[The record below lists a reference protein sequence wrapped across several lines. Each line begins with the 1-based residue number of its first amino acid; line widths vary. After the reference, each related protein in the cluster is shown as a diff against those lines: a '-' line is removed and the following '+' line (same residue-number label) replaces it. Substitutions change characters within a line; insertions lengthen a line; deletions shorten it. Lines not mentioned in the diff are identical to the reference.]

1 MNMKFNNTTLLEKI
15 LLILIF
21 CLLVILIT
29 KRIYKKEGFENITNK
44 EIIIKRGNDIF
55 DNYYVNIYD
64 DLVYNKIKNEYE
76 IGIILNNSNPTTQSK
91 LLDIG
96 CGTGHHVDSFNKQ
109 NINSVIGIDN
119 SQEMIKKAKKNY
131 PNSKFKLCN
140 ALNTL
145 EFQNDSFTHITCL
158 NLTVYYIKNKK
169 QLLNNCYNWL
179 MSGGVLVI
187 NLVNSKLFNAI
198 TPVVYETGIK
208 PSSKL
213 CKTRLTK
220 CNIKFTT
227 LDYKSDFQLDET
239 INANTSLLTVPNAI
253 LKESFKLKNSNTTRI
268 NEHQLYMSTQE
279 SILNMAKNMGFIMK
293 SQNKYSDNKYKGQFI
308 YILEKP

>member
-1 MNMKFNNTTLLEKI
+1 
-15 LLILIF
+15 
-21 CLLVILIT
+21 LVILIT
-29 KRIYKKEGFENITNK
+29 KRIYKKEGFENVPNK

-91 LLDIG
+91 ILDIG
-96 CGTGHHVDSFNKQ
+96 CGTGHHVDSFNNQ

-119 SQEMIKKAKKNY
+119 SKEMIKKAKKNY

-158 NLTVYYIKNKK
+158 NLTIYYIKNKK
-169 QLLNNCYNWL
+169 QLFNNCYNWL

-213 CKTRLTK
+213 CNDRLTK

-239 INANTSLLTVPNAI
+239 INANTSLLTMPNAI

-293 SQNKYSDNKYKGQFI
+293 SQNKYSDDKYKGQFI